1 MPEIQRVDLRSGNIR
16 IRQRGTGDINDQ
28 IFQRGIVQAA
38 KTRMRGGDDADGIG
52 SHSFILVVEQAFP
65 TMAPTSRPSLF
76 VQLRIGMSSP
86 TDRYCVGKLH
96 RNEGGLPHDRPSPT
110 TARP

>member
-1 MPEIQRVDLRSGNIR
+1 
-16 IRQRGTGDINDQ
+16 
-28 IFQRGIVQAA
+28 
-38 KTRMRGGDDADGIG
+38 
-52 SHSFILVVEQAFP
+52 
-65 TMAPTSRPSLF
+65 MAPTSRPSLF